1 MKSCKTC
8 VHFDGKSFCSDMGR
22 TIYFDVSR
30 FSCEFWVRN
39 NEVASL
45 KRENEELKMLLKEAM
60 DEVEETLLLG
70 ISMQAYIE
78 ELELDNKVL
87 KEALNKLADK
97 KVTILYQQGRQQ

>member
-22 TIYFDVSR
+22 NIYFDVSR
-30 FSCEFWVRN
+30 FSCEFWRKN
-39 NEVASL
+39 TEVASL
-45 KRENEELKMLLKEAM
+45 KRENEELKNLLKKAM

-78 ELELDNKVL
+78 ELELENKVL

-97 KVTILYQQGRQQ
+97 KVTILYQ